1 MTRTKYSLAQL
12 TVLEASP
19 PELIRIAAAAGY
31 DFVGLRLLEV
41 TGGDAWPLAND
52 AELMRETKEALRSHD
67 IGILD
72 IELVRLTPDVRI
84 GDLRP
89 VLDAAAEIGARH
101 VLTQAHDTDWARLVH
116 NFGNLCDLLNG
127 YGLTADVEFLTWTQ
141 MRGVNEAAQLLQAA
155 NRSNVG
161 ITVDTLHFYRSGC
174 TLEDLAEVPPELFH
188 FIQISDAPAAGPSST
203 DGLIFAAR
211 ENRLDPGAGELDL
224 AGVVQAL
231 PENITIA
238 VEIPNSRM
246 AMKIDNE
253 ERARRSLEAT
263 RKLVD
268 RVRARPP
275 AALAPK

>member
-31 DFVGLRLLEV
+31 DLVGLRLLEV
-41 TGGDAWPLAND
+41 TGGDAWPLATD

-67 IGILD
+67 IGVLD
-72 IELVRLTPDVRI
+72 IELVRLAPDLRI
-84 GDLRP
+84 SDLRP
-89 VLDAAAEIGARH
+89 ALDAAAEIGARH

-127 YGLTADVEFLTWTQ
+127 YGLTANVEFLTWTQ

-174 TLEDLAEVPPELFH
+174 TLEDLAEVPPDLFH
-188 FIQISDAPAAGPSST
+188 FIQISDAPAAGPTST

-211 ENRLDPGAGELDL
+211 ENRLDPGEGELDL
-224 AGVVQAL
+224 AGVLQAL

-246 AMKIDNE
+246 AAKLGHE